1 MDQANAARPRI
12 ASTDEDLIGRLRQ
25 GEAAAFCA
33 LMQRHN
39 QRLFR
44 LARSVLR
51 HPSDAEDAVQDA
63 YVLAFTHL
71 DQFREA
77 SSVATWLGRIVL
89 NQALRRL
96 RQRDAMTGFDRSDDL
111 PDPTRSAPV
120 ILFPG
125 APQVPATPEEEAARA
140 QIRRVLERAIDE
152 LPDKFRLVFV
162 LREIEQLSVEE
173 TASWLDIPTETVKT
187 RLHRAR
193 RRLGRSL
200 RQQLSPT
207 LIGVFPFAG
216 ERCARIIA
224 RVLDRLGLPEPP
236 AEDER

>member
-1 MDQANAARPRI
+1 MDQANATQPRV
-12 ASTDEDLIGRLRQ
+12 ASTDGDLIGRLRQ
-25 GEAAAFCA
+25 GDAAAFCA
-33 LMQRHN
+33 MMQRHN

-44 LARSVLR
+44 MARSILR

-77 SSVATWLGRIVL
+77 SSLATWLGRIVI

-96 RQRDAMTGFDRSDDL
+96 RQRDAMTGFDRTG
-111 PDPTRSAPV
+111 DPHDPARSAPV
-120 ILFPG
+120 IPFPG
-125 APQVPATPEEEAARA
+125 GPQAPVTPEEEAARA

-152 LPDKFRLVFV
+152 LPDKFRVVFV
-162 LREIEQLSVEE
+162 LREIEQMSVDEV
-173 TASWLDIPTETVKT
+173 ASSLGILPETVKT

-193 RRLGRSL
+193 RLLGHSL
-200 RQQLSPT
+200 RQPLSPN

-216 ERCARIIA
+216 ERCARIVA

-236 AEDER
+236 AED

>member
-1 MDQANAARPRI
+1 MDQANATQPRV
-12 ASTDEDLIGRLRQ
+12 ASTDGDLIGRLRQ
-25 GEAAAFCA
+25 GDAAAFCA

-44 LARSVLR
+44 MARSILR

-77 SSVATWLGRIVL
+77 SSLATWLGRIVI

-96 RQRDAMTGFDRSDDL
+96 RQRDAMTGFDRTG
-111 PDPTRSAPV
+111 DPHDPARSAPV
-120 ILFPG
+120 IPFPG
-125 APQVPATPEEEAARA
+125 GPQAPVTPEEEAARA

-152 LPDKFRLVFV
+152 LPDKFRVVFV
-162 LREIEQLSVEE
+162 LREIEQMSVDEV
-173 TASWLDIPTETVKT
+173 ASSLGILPETVKT

-193 RRLGRSL
+193 RLLGHSL
-200 RQQLSPT
+200 RQQLSPN

-216 ERCARIIA
+216 ERCARIVA

-236 AEDER
+236 AED

>member
-1 MDQANAARPRI
+1 MDQAIAIRPRT

-25 GEAAAFCA
+25 GDAAAFRA

-51 HPSDAEDAVQDA
+51 NPSDAEDAVQDA
-63 YVLAFTHL
+63 YVLAFTRL
-71 DQFREA
+71 DQFREY
-77 SSVATWLGRIVL
+77 SSLATWLGRIVL

-96 RQRDAMTGFDRSDDL
+96 RQRDAMAGFDRSDD
-111 PDPTRSAPV
+111 PPGQARSAPV
-120 ILFPG
+120 IPFPG
-125 APQVPATPEEEAARA
+125 APQAPATPEEDAARA
-140 QIRRVLERAIDE
+140 EIRRVLERVIDG

-162 LREIEQLSVEE
+162 LREIEQMSVDEI
-173 TASWLDIPTETVKT
+173 ASCLGISPETVKT

-200 RQQLSPT
+200 RQHLSPNLT
-207 LIGVFPFAG
+207 GVFPFAG
-216 ERCARIIA
+216 ERCARIVA
-224 RVLDRLGLPEPP
+224 RVLDRVGLPEPP
-236 AEDER
+236 AED